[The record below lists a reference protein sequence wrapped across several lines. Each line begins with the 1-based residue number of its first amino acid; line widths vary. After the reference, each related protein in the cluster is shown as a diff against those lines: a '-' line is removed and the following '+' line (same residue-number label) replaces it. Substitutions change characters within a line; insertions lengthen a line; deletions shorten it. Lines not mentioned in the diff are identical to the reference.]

1 MILKVLEKTPDTE
14 TGVTLTTKG
23 SSTIRIGSVV
33 EGQRQDHLPGRHQ
46 ERQQRHRVHQLHR
59 HCERPTITAG
69 STAAKVNAYVKSGSA
84 ATVVYIDATAATTSV
99 ESSTKDV
106 VFVKGF
112 EHHRRFLRH
121 QEGHL
126 LHLRRHRQR

>member
-1 MILKVLEKTPDTE
+1 M
-14 TGVTLTTKG
+14 TLTTKG

-33 EGQRQDHLPGRHQ
+33 KANGKTIFLVATKSGNSDTVYTSYTGIAN
-46 ERQQRHRVHQLHR
+46 V
-59 HCERPTITAG
+59 PTITAG

-106 VFVKGF
+106 VFVKGSSTT
-112 EHHRRFLRH
+112 
-121 QEGHL
+121 GASYDTKKGL